1 MPKPV
6 ASSRSNKGRDNSLTS
21 WWKNRKERKKA
32 EAEEAAAKIIDN
44 AAKNENTFCTVLQ
57 GIRFDKSKLPES
69 MLEAKSNE
77 KQPCGDLE
85 YTARWLEQELRR
97 NTQPVTMDVGPLDR
111 NLYQII
117 LRFKEAVEQGY
128 VREAYASRAALI
140 STFNNIR
147 FRLPQ
152 VLPQN
157 AEEEYA
163 REYVK
168 VCANHAEGWLNLM
181 TQARMADNFA
191 EDLARQEAE
200 LEKKTAKQEA
210 RKDEFLKSAEAD
222 EERKNALIKLMQPTT
237 RFEDLTPYEKKL
249 RATCIE
255 MDIDRTV
262 IRISEKAVE
271 QTRIQLTQAKGR
283 MDILQAGLA
292 AVKIPVDPNAMNK
305 YQDEIKKIME
315 GMAKQDQEIEESIK
329 HFDNIRGQI
338 EAMDDLPGEIAMR
351 ETAAHSIE
359 QTMEEL
365 RKRQEAKLTNPQGG
379 INILEMFGLKN
390 QQEMEQALAQQEAER
405 QQQLLMAQQEQ
416 EQTEGQLL
424 YN

>member
-6 ASSRSNKGRDNSLTS
+6 ASSRNNRGRENTLTS

-57 GIRFDKSKLPES
+57 GIRFDKSKIPADKLNF
-69 MLEAKSNE
+69 KSNE

-85 YTARWLEQELRR
+85 HTARWLEQELMR
-97 NTQPVTMDVGPLDR
+97 NTQPVTMDVSILDR
-111 NLYQII
+111 TLYQII

-128 VREAYASRAALI
+128 VREAFAARAALI

-152 VLPQN
+152 TLPQN

-168 VCANHAEGWLNLM
+168 VCASHAEGWLNLM

-191 EDLARQEAE
+191 EDLDRQEKE
-200 LEKKTAKQEA
+200 LEKKTVKHEA
-210 RKDEFLKSAEAD
+210 HLDEFLKAAEGD
-222 EERKNALIKLMQPTT
+222 NEQRNAIMKLMQTT
-237 RFEDLTPYEKKL
+237 IPFAELSPYEKKL

-255 MDIDRTV
+255 MDIDKTV
-262 IRISEKAVE
+262 IRVSEKAVE

-283 MDILQAGLA
+283 MDMLQAGLA

-305 YQDEIKKIME
+305 YQDQIRKIME
-315 GMAKQDQEIEESIK
+315 GMARQDQEIEESIK
-329 HFDNIRGQI
+329 HFENIRGQI
-338 EAMDDLPGEIAMR
+338 DAMDDLPGEIAMR
-351 ETAAHSIE
+351 EKAAHSIE
-359 QTMEEL
+359 ETMEEL
-365 RKRQEAKLTNPQGG
+365 RKRQEAKLENPAGG
-379 INILEMFGLKN
+379 INLLEMFGLKN
-390 QQEMEQALAQQEAER
+390 QQEMEQALAEQELER
-405 QQQLLMAQQEQ
+405 QQQMLLAEQEM